1 MPIDFFGYYS
11 LLTPFVDS
19 YYRIDQKEKAQSV
32 FEQVE
37 AKHQSQ
43 LYYFAS
49 LSLNLQYQL
58 GEEILTEIERYRALV
73 EAVLDNK
80 DEEKLVEYIQR
91 FRNSSR
97 KFSFLYGEYDYYTA
111 LEEFVE
117 GLYLGGEND
126 QARELVDKI
135 ADVYDERLALL
146 SRFSPQ
152 RQEEL
157 YNQIMEELNG
167 YRRVLLYVN
176 LFDTDEYRDSL
187 ENRVFVSME
196 GLAVFDSLLEN

>member
-1 MPIDFFGYYS
+1 M
-11 LLTPFVDS
+11 
-19 YYRIDQKEKAQSV
+19 
-32 FEQVE
+32 
-37 AKHQSQ
+37 
-43 LYYFAS
+43 
-49 LSLNLQYQL
+49 
-58 GEEILTEIERYRALV
+58 
-73 EAVLDNK
+73 
-80 DEEKLVEYIQR
+80 
-91 FRNSSR
+91 
-97 KFSFLYGEYDYYTA
+97 
-111 LEEFVE
+111 E

-187 ENRVFVSME
+187 ENRVFVSMK